1 MSDGEELSPFV
12 RAMARDR
19 VREVERLV
27 AQCRLLLGGPDGMDQ
42 VQQFLTD
49 VGAGLSLA
57 FPVTWQLLGADDPES
72 ARKHFSELKRIVL
85 LSPARRVELAAHH
98 RLVAAFEEAVMS
110 EPDCQPGS
118 STP

>member
-19 VREVERLV
+19 VQEVERLV
-27 AQCRLLLGGPDGMDQ
+27 AQCRPLLAEPDGMGR
-42 VQQFLTD
+42 VQQFLAD
-49 VGAGLSLA
+49 AGAGLGLA

-85 LSPARRVELAAHH
+85 LSPARKVELAAHH
-98 RLVAAFEEAVMS
+98 RFVDGVEEALS
-110 EPDCQPGS
+110 NELAGQSGD